1 MTSSRAEEILQST
14 EFIAKKETSKN
25 YLQSVGLVDEN
36 FEKRMVDM
44 ANDMAEREIERKQDM
59 MQFERAGLSEER
71 QKLFPKLNEETN
83 LCIKYLQ
90 DHKSDWKYDPAKV
103 DPRMKSRLYR
113 RFDTFDKNSD
123 GIMSLEEVLTWADRM
138 REVCDTNDKEVEIVR
153 NQLKSY
159 FTMYGLAHGDGLHR
173 ENWVEAHV
181 TMGAAAQERKKQGDV
196 IPMEQLANAYFDVL
210 DENDDG
216 LISMVELKKM
226 MNVFK
231 VPEEAAYP
239 FFEKADV
246 DGSGSLERHEMHNL
260 FYRFWFGEYDSDLDG
275 IFAYKY

>member
-1 MTSSRAEEILQST
+1 L
-14 EFIAKKETSKN
+14 K
-25 YLQSVGLVDEN
+25 SVGLLDDN
-36 FEKRMVDM
+36 FEERIDEMAKDM
-44 ANDMAEREIERKQDM
+44 ADRERERKKDM
-59 MQFERAGLSEER
+59 MQFERAGLPEEQR
-71 QKLFPKLNEETN
+71 ELVPKLNKENN
-83 LCIKYLQ
+83 LCYKYLR
-90 DHKSDWKYDPAKV
+90 DHENNWEYDPKKV

-123 GIMSLEEVLTWADRM
+123 GVMSLDEVLSWADRM
-138 REVCDTNDKEVEIVR
+138 RSVCETNDEEIETVR
-153 NQLKSY
+153 NELKSY
-159 FTMYGLAHGDGLHR
+159 FTMYGLHGDGLRR
-173 ENWVEAHV
+173 ENWVEAHI
-181 TMGAAAQERKKQGDV
+181 TMGEAAQERKRQGDE

-216 LISMVELKKM
+216 FVSMIELKKM

-246 DGSGSLERHEMHNL
+246 DGSGALERHEMHNL